1 MAGVMKMILD
11 FGVLLVTML
20 IMLAIGMGLETQHFV
35 GVAGGGSAVG
45 KRESAVGR
53 RGGQENRKLVA
64 TSAGKTKATPVNKL
78 RLSAQNKTV
87 EEARNGH

>member
-45 KRESAVGR
+45 KRESAR
-53 RGGQENRKLVA
+53 W
-64 TSAGKTKATPVNKL
+64 
-78 RLSAQNKTV
+78 
-87 EEARNGH
+87 